1 VVDPF
6 AQLAEHLLQAFEK
19 ALALGVHLRFHFPS
33 SAAGHTNTGG
43 QQQRSAAQ
51 GREHASSQGW

>member
-19 ALALGVHLRFHFPS
+19 ALAQFISFTS
-33 SAAGHTNTGG
+33 SAAPTLAANS
-43 QQQRSAAQ
+43 SAALPKAAST
-51 GREHASSQGW
+51 ASSQGW